1 MMKYLVV
8 LILVGLVIRYLFKK
22 IKAPQVIKPAAEV
35 LRQDPVC
42 GAYVPEQPE
51 FSLRTGSGRVYFCSK
66 ECMNKFREGNPSN

>member
-22 IKAPQVIKPAAEV
+22 IKAPQVIKPATEV

-66 ECMNKFREGNPSN
+66 ECMNKFKEGNPSN